1 MGNIENYSIHLNI
14 KGGENMQEH
23 LIVTLDGKDY
33 LVEPGTNLLE
43 FIRSRDTFVPAI
55 CYNESMGPIQT
66 CDTCM
71 VEIDGEI
78 TRACST
84 TINPARCAL
93 RLRMKQ
99 LK

>member
-1 MGNIENYSIHLNI
+1 
-14 KGGENMQEH
+14 MQEH
-23 LIVTLDGKDY
+23 LVVTLDGKDY
-33 LVEPGTNLLE
+33 LVEPGKNLLE
-43 FIRSRDTFVPAI
+43 LIKEQDTFVPSI
-55 CYNESMGPIQT
+55 CYNPSLGPIQT
-66 CDTCM
+66 CDTCT